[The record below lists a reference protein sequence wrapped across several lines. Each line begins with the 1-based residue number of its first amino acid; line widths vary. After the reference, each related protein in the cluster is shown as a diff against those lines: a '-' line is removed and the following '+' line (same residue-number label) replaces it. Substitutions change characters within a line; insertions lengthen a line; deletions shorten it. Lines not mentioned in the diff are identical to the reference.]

1 MQGLSSN
8 SKKDRKYSHDDKNFI
23 DSETMRLLLEK
34 IIEPS
39 NSPQPAEWERLQQL
53 RTVKRGYVLN
63 VHK

>member
-39 NSPQPAEWERLQQL
+39 NSPQPAE
-53 RTVKRGYVLN
+53 
-63 VHK
+63 